1 MDLKDISFAKID
13 DTSPQLA
20 SFKDISSS
28 FLNNIDLSLHRA
40 IITINLILLGQTF
53 SEIQNNY
60 NIMIIF
66 QIGIFIFEIL
76 GKYFLLG
83 LIKNLYGAD
92 EEIDF
97 YDKYLKMKSILVVLI
112 PVIFIPLGILS
123 YYIIEL
129 LIEHN
134 TDIYNISAITE
145 VYYKF
150 WIFIPIIFIFEIIFV
165 INLKYLK
172 QQEKI
177 KDAFIYVISFILC
190 HIILIIILLYLIQV
204 GFIGLTIS
212 YIINTFLFF
221 FFTSIKIK
229 KISIMERFT
238 TFYFLLPSQN
248 IYDQDTITLLK
259 KKSILSIMNIG
270 DSIFLYF
277 LIFVSLFTDKQ
288 QLIINIIYLN
298 FYDFIVSIN
307 RGFYITLKKF
317 LLSRSI
323 PASYRQK
330 YLIFYLFYY
339 FIFVLLLVF
348 SLFIFKNLV
357 LKLYLYNGDEI
368 QFKLISSQI
377 DILFPISIL
386 LNCLKTISNGI
397 LRGMNIPLSIIRQG
411 AYIFVSGGLCSFL
424 FFYWELGIY
433 GLWISVIIYN
443 LFFVLENWYILKNYL
458 PAIFKNDF
466 DQ

>member
-40 IITINLILLGQTF
+40 IITINLVLLGQTF

-60 NIMIIF
+60 DIMIIF

-123 YYIIEL
+123 YYIMEL

-177 KDAFIYVISFILC
+177 KDTFIYVISFILC
-190 HIILIIILLYLIQV
+190 HIILSIILLYLIQV

-238 TFYFLLPSQN
+238 TFYFLLPRQN

-259 KKSILSIMNIG
+259 KKSLLSIMNIG

-317 LLSRSI
+317 LLSRFI

-397 LRGMNIPLSIIRQG
+397 LRGMDIPLSIIRQG
-411 AYIFVSGGLCSFL
+411 AYIFASCGLCCFL

-443 LFFVLENWYILKNYL
+443 LFFVLENWHKLIDYL
-458 PAIFKNDF
+458 PAFFRDDF